1 MQPQVDRGGPK
12 LLVSARAAVPCE
24 SRTGDDRGAKST
36 TVARPRKPG
45 ATAAGGVAAR
55 SREDIDRGRYSWFI
69 ARVQALRAGVE
80 LASDYLGGC
89 LYENPRDM
97 MKPGDYFEDMVQT
110 VIDEARAEL
119 PRLIAALEN

>member
-1 MQPQVDRGGPK
+1 MQHWETIHQETRDGFDIVFSITPEDMHP
-12 LLVSARAAVPCE
+12 
-24 SRTGDDRGAKST
+24 GDSFDPACFDIDQLC
-36 TVARPRKPG
+36 
-45 ATAAGGVAAR
+45 
-55 SREDIDRGRYSWFI
+55 EDIDRGRYSWFI